1 MKYLYRTEM
10 LVFRHQQ
17 HFPWL
22 PLYFSTL
29 LCTFSLKRLTAP
41 RDVNGPSHL
50 VFHGVAKISIIPSGS
65 GAGIAGGAAC
75 LKGSLAEEVR
85 IPERDISS
93 TGPWRIRLQASDS

>member
-50 VFHGVAKISIIPSGS
+50 VFHGVAKDFHNSVWIRSRDRWWSS
-65 GAGIAGGAAC
+65 M
-75 LKGSLAEEVR
+75 L
-85 IPERDISS
+85 EREL
-93 TGPWRIRLQASDS
+93 G